1 MMKYL
6 GQENSTGNIN
16 NAKVVIVPIPFE
28 KTTSYGRGTAKGP
41 DAIIKASPYLEFYDE
56 ELDTEQWKAGIY
68 TAQNVNV
75 KGESEFVLDSIEKE
89 ISSYIT
95 MGRFIIALGGEHTIS
110 YGVFQAFNKQFEN
123 LSILQFDAHSDLRD
137 TYEGSKYSHACVM
150 RRIWEKNKNIV
161 QVGIRSQCLEEKDFI
176 KQNNIK
182 TYYAHNIKQN
192 HFDPQIID
200 DLKENVYITI
210 DVDYFDPSIMPSVG
224 TPEPGGFL
232 WYETLEFLKQIFI
245 NKNVVGLDVVELCPQ
260 ESIRHPDFLVAKLI
274 YKIIGFLL
282 LKK

>member
-110 YGVFQAFNKQFEN
+110 YCVFQAFNKQFEN

-274 YKIIGFLL
+274 YKIIGFLF